1 MGGGASIREAPP
13 LWRAVRES
21 CPSNSVTEPPRGRG
35 SEKIASS
42 AWLHCHP
49 VMFPCLPCQPSSSSD
64 SKWGTESLGQEPP
77 VEHPRTQPSRLR
89 LRGRLVQSL
98 LPWSFRLSGSHP
110 CCTTDH
116 LTWCPGSR
124 AEARYHSLTMQCQ
137 LATATLLLCSYNHV
151 GQGTPGHER
160 KRTSRSRCCQNTQL
174 KKWFNG
180 GNYVQQPATSCV
192 AERVVERKYP

>member
-1 MGGGASIREAPP
+1 MESCWEAAQAYGKPS
-13 LWRAVRES
+13 LESCERAVHARHHKHTQRGQTATVFHLS
-21 CPSNSVTEPPRGRG
+21 RCRCPSNSVTDPPRVSG

-64 SKWGTESLGQEPP
+64 SKWGAESLGQEPP
-77 VEHPRTQPSRLR
+77 VEHPLTQPSRLR

-124 AEARYHSLTMQCQ
+124 AEARYH
-137 LATATLLLCSYNHV
+137 
-151 GQGTPGHER
+151 
-160 KRTSRSRCCQNTQL
+160 
-174 KKWFNG
+174 
-180 GNYVQQPATSCV
+180 
-192 AERVVERKYP
+192 